1 MAPKAIRIDPNLT
14 PELLASVRKSEA
26 ALERILG
33 DAAERVEVSWD
44 SGEPEKDGDRTVRLT
59 LTDSGVTRSY
69 EFFEWEFR
77 EDLHVR
83 RKLHDLWDQVLVERI
98 KIQRQRVLQSLAE
111 SGGE

>member
-1 MAPKAIRIDPNLT
+1 MAPKSLRIDPKLP
-14 PELLASVRKSEA
+14 PELLDAVRKAEA

-33 DAAERVEVSWD
+33 DAAERVEVSWTP
-44 SGEPEKDGDRTVRLT
+44 GQPEEDLAVRLT

-83 RKLHDLWDQVLVERI
+83 RKLRELWDEVLVERI

-111 SGGE
+111 SGEE